1 MPPEWHFTKCRIGSH
16 CLRGSDEN
24 GAIRRC
30 QYLDG
35 ILEPPFLGFALVH
48 DMHYNSVCPR

>member
-48 DMHYNSVCPR
+48 GMH

>member
-24 GAIRRC
+24 AAIRRC

-35 ILEPPFLGFALVH
+35 ILEPTARVFSDLH
-48 DMHYNSVCPR
+48 